1 MTSRTPRRTTPSIV
15 SQHSQGS
22 LQSWTDDLPVCR
34 HSGIGYSNNQ
44 VYRQDGARSEDHE
57 FEDKF
62 FHFRTEQ
69 DDYLYAIFDGY
80 DGVYAPGFA
89 HQGLPAEL
97 LLGQLSGVHDDAE
110 VKRILQRAFVT
121 VERGLF
127 ESLDHVVAERANL
140 KLSLP
145 DGVSDYELYQKYPME
160 MEKFQ
165 SMTADISGGTSAIV
179 TLIHDN
185 KLFVANVGDSRAL
198 LCTLEPDNT
207 TKVRQLSVDHTTNN
221 HDELLRLSQL
231 GLDTDTLQSNKL
243 LGDKMATRTIGN
255 HTVKGGYKENTLL
268 CQASSEPI
276 LAEPDIIGGLDV
288 SNMTGFLMM
297 YSNGLSQSLIE
308 ATDTSQANLDLAFM
322 AMSEFE
328 VQATLSGVAQAVV
341 DKVVR
346 KHHDTYLSE
355 GGRMANCQKRDDI
368 TLIVRNFNFPLGS
381 RMSSPCGAAPYN
393 PAPIPFSTPIPQ
405 GGSQPPRLTITS
417 ANRTR
422 TDSQSSLSMMTPLY
436 VEVDNNNVSPINQ
449 QRSPL
454 GQFVGDLTPQPG
466 IPQPY
471 FGDDMQ
477 HTPRPPSNEGE
488 EEEDKGGETENTRMS
503 SSTDST
509 NQSSTEESQRVFDFN
524 RHDETKAKVDEN
536 GMIDPYVDF
545 TDFFTAY
552 KAVCPDPAMASS

>member
-185 KLFVANVGDSRAL
+185 KLFVANVGSCHQVVCPVSFL
-198 LCTLEPDNT
+198 LIP
-207 TKVRQLSVDHTTNN
+207 S
-221 HDELLRLSQL
+221 
-231 GLDTDTLQSNKL
+231 SNCFFIFL
-243 LGDKMATRTIGN
+243 
-255 HTVKGGYKENTLL
+255 YS
-268 CQASSEPI
+268 QASSEPI

-381 RMSSPCGAAPYN
+381 RMSSPGGAAPYN

-488 EEEDKGGETENTRMS
+488 EEEDKGGDTENTRMS

-545 TDFFTAY
+545 TDFFIAY